1 MATLNAEHINPFL
14 MAAKKVLQ
22 DMCFVDVA
30 IQKPILKEAKFDHD
44 NWVIIIGVTGE
55 MRGQVLIGMTEET
68 ACAIASKMCMMEVKT
83 IDDFASS
90 AIGELGNMIMGNA
103 AIVFSSNGGGIDITP
118 LKELIH
124 EVVDEEKIRKCGK
137 EFCLLTFSVSDMKEL
152 DLSIEDIPEG
162 LLEDFLLASAYLLG
176 FKNEPLHGKTYIDGG
191 AVNNVPTA
199 SLLKRGYKDLIQV
212 RIFGPGRVPK
222 TTIPEDGSLLEIEP
236 RVGLG
241 SILEF
246 SAKRSRQNLKIGYY
260 DAKRM
265 LYGLEGLIYYID
277 QDHAEVWYENRM
289 KHLSE
294 IEKAE
299 LGLVLKLKP
308 GVSDKLLYL
317 AMLEAGAKLMKV
329 PKYHIYTVD
338 ELREQVAKRYEE
350 QADQTELPG
359 FMHTLIRIE
368 RDSKMN
374 LKGRNFL
381 TLKDFTPEE
390 ITYLIDLA
398 ADLKEKKKKGIPVD
412 HYRGK
417 NVALIFEKT
426 STRTR
431 CAFEVAAHDMG
442 MGTTYLDPSGSQIGK
457 KESIED
463 TARVLGRMFDGIEYR
478 GYGQEIV
485 EDLAKYAGVPVW
497 NGLTNE
503 YHPTQMLADMLTIR
517 EHFGELKGLKLVYMG
532 DARYNMGNSL
542 MIACSKLG
550 MDFVACTTK
559 EYFPNEELVAT
570 CRGYAKESGARIT
583 LTEDVKEGTK
593 DADIIYTDVWVSMG
607 EPDEVWEKRIKELSP
622 YKVTKEVMAN
632 AKESAIFLHCL
643 PAFHDLKTKIGAA
656 MYEKFGVKDM
666 EVTDEVFESAQ
677 SKVFDEAENRMHTIK
692 AVMVATLGEF

>member
-1 MATLNAEHINPFL
+1 MKLL
-14 MAAKKVLQ
+14 LDRKKEYGVVLDGGGARGAYQ
-22 DMCFVDVA
+22 IGA
-30 IQKPILKEAKFDHD
+30 WKALKEAGIRIHAVAGTSVGALNGALICMDDLKKAQDIWKSMTFSKVMNVDDGWMEGLFEREHKVKD
-44 NWVIIIGVTGE
+44 VLSQIWSVVT
-55 MRGQVLIGMTEET
+55 
-68 ACAIASKMCMMEVKT
+68 A
-83 IDDFASS
+83 
-90 AIGELGNMIMGNA
+90 
-103 AIVFSSNGGGIDITP
+103 GGIDVTP

-124 EVVDEEKIRKCGK
+124 ELIDEEKIRQSGK
-137 EFCLLTFSVSDMKEL
+137 EFYLLTFSLTDFKEL
-152 DLSIEDIPEG
+152 DLGLEDIPEG
-162 LLEDFLLASAYLLG
+162 RLEDFLLASAYLLG
-176 FKNEPLHGKTYIDGG
+176 FKNEKMGGKRYIDGG
-191 AVNNVPTA
+191 VVNNVPLG
-199 SLLKRGYKDLIQV
+199 SLVKRGCKDIIEI
-212 RIFGPGRVPK
+212 RIYGPGR
-222 TTIPEDGSLLEIEP
+222 EP
-236 RVGLG
+236 RVKLPEDAQIYRIGPRVRLG

-246 SAKRSRQNLKIGYY
+246 DGRKSRQNMKIGYY

-478 GYGQEIV
+478 GFGQDIV
-485 EDLAKYAGVPVW
+485 EDLQKYSGVPVW
-497 NGLTNE
+497 NGLTDVD
-503 YHPTQMLADMLTIR
+503 HPTQVLADFMTMEEHIDKKLDEMKLTFVGDLSDNVMYALMYGSAIMGVDFKAVGPK
-517 EHFGELKGLKLVYMG
+517 ETVCDPKVLEVSQEL
-532 DARYNMGNSL
+532 
-542 MIACSKLG
+542 
-550 MDFVACTTK
+550 
-559 EYFPNEELVAT
+559 
-570 CRGYAKESGARIT
+570 AKKSGATIT
-583 LTEDVKEGTK
+583 ISHDPEDVKGS
-593 DADIIYTDVWVSMG
+593 DVIYTDIWVSMG
-607 EPDEVWEKRIKELSP
+607 ESEDLYPVRVNALSP
-622 YKVTKEVMAN
+622 YKVTTKMMKDTGN
-632 AKESAIFLHCL
+632 DKCLFMHCL
-643 PAFHDLKTKIGAA
+643 PAYHDFETSVAR
-656 MYEKFGVKDM
+656 DM
-666 EVTDEVFESAQ
+666 RDRLGLDIREVEDEVFRSENSV
-677 SKVFDEAENRMHTIK
+677 VFDEAENRMHSIK
-692 AVMVATLGEF
+692 AVMVATLGR